1 MACGSLPP
9 ASTSSRPPGD
19 QHVQQ
24 RDEGA
29 DEAEPA
35 SPEVLEQPSDAMSDR
50 TTETGVPPSPET
62 GLADDVRTL
71 SEEVAGLGDK
81 LEELQVEV
89 GSVSQT
95 RDLIGESQTKMSS
108 LESRLSKLDDLVESL
123 TLLVWT
129 LDQEHKQP
137 RGTVSLLG
145 PDKSPKRLAAA
156 RESLQTAFPSS
167 LLIELL
173 KAKPGK

>member
-1 MACGSLPP
+1 M
-9 ASTSSRPPGD
+9 
-19 QHVQQ
+19 
-24 RDEGA
+24 
-29 DEAEPA
+29 
-35 SPEVLEQPSDAMSDR
+35 
-50 TTETGVPPSPET
+50 
-62 GLADDVRTL
+62 RTL

-129 LDQEHKQP
+129 LDQKHKQP
-137 RGTVSLLG
+137 RVQS
-145 PDKSPKRLAAA
+145 
-156 RESLQTAFPSS
+156 AF
-167 LLIELL
+167 
-173 KAKPGK
+173 

>member
-1 MACGSLPP
+1 
-9 ASTSSRPPGD
+9 
-19 QHVQQ
+19 
-24 RDEGA
+24 
-29 DEAEPA
+29 
-35 SPEVLEQPSDAMSDR
+35 
-50 TTETGVPPSPET
+50 
-62 GLADDVRTL
+62 
-71 SEEVAGLGDK
+71 
-81 LEELQVEV
+81 
-89 GSVSQT
+89 
-95 RDLIGESQTKMSS
+95 MSS

-145 PDKSPKRLAAA
+145 PDTSPKRLAAA

-173 KAKPGK
+173 KAKPRK